1 MSRYVSGYERQLRD
15 SLIEVIKNRAS
26 DFNNTLHYGAAL
38 NLVASKFS
46 YAEVGIVKSV
56 LDQLVAE
63 GVLWL

>member
-1 MSRYVSGYERQLRD
+1 MNSYERQLRD
-15 SLIEVIKNRAS
+15 LLIEAIKNRAS

-38 NLVASKFS
+38 NLAASKYP

-63 GVLWL
+63 GVLWQ